1 MEITKTFIPDL
12 FVIKPNI
19 FKDSRGFFFEI
30 YNNKRYSDEIFGYN
44 FIQDNL
50 SQSKKGTIR
59 GLHYQLNPY
68 SQAKLITVIQGTVLD
83 VVVDL
88 RKSSPTFGK
97 SFSIELSEDNNL
109 QVYVPRGF
117 AHGFVVLKPDT
128 LFYYKCDNIYNKES
142 ERGINVFDPYLSIN
156 WKVLKD
162 DAIIS
167 EKDLLLPLFADAE
180 FNFD

>member
-1 MEITKTFIPDL
+1 MEIIKTFIPDL

-19 FKDSRGFFFEI
+19 FKDNRGFFFEI
-30 YNNKRYSDEIFGYN
+30 YNNKRYSDEIFGYD

-68 SQAKLITVIQGTVLD
+68 SQAKLVTVIQGAVLD

-88 RKSSPTFGK
+88 RKSSPTFGN

-117 AHGFVVLKPDT
+117 AHGFEVLCPET

-142 ERGINVFDPYLSIN
+142 ERGINIFDPNLAIN
-156 WKVLKD
+156 WRIPKKKAV
-162 DAIIS
+162 IS
-167 EKDLLLPLFADAE
+167 EKDMVLPFFSDAE
-180 FNFD
+180 INFD